1 MPFARSRRLKPVR
14 LLRRNRL
21 SCLFLSFA
29 RVQQLKLTPL
39 LSLGFG
45 LMLLCIV
52 TTVGANLIVS
62 NQYQFNT
69 DLIIDHLY
77 PARQEAYTIIQL
89 VLTID
94 DEGAW
99 YILSNNPSQQKQL
112 LQSYQQHV
120 QALRTAVAR
129 ARALAD
135 TPQQHAALDDFSSYF
150 FGKGGYLADNQT
162 AFAEKQAG
170 EELAADDNYAD
181 SAFSPI
187 IRQDIQLYTDI
198 VGREIAQ
205 ADANQ
210 DMLSK
215 LLRFLNIGVGGS
227 AVLFGLAIAV
237 FITRTIHR
245 LYRQLD
251 EQNARL
257 AEQNARLLAL
267 STTDPLTTLPNHRA
281 LSERMEQEVARARRY
296 GHPLSILFFDADHFK
311 RVNDTYGHS
320 TGDIVLQELG
330 RLVSSLLRA
339 GDSIGRYG
347 GEEFLAL
354 LPETT
359 QEEACQV
366 AERIRKTI
374 AESPLATS
382 TIKEGIPTTISLGV
396 ATFPT
401 DGATASEVVEQA
413 DQAMYWAKRLGRNQ
427 VRTSQEAARLREDE
441 ALVATIANLERSAD
455 VTADGVSLEEAVRSR
470 QLTTIQSLM
479 WLLDL
484 RDQSIFSHSSQVS
497 DLAGAIARALGE
509 DEAQIF
515 AITTAA
521 LLHDLGKIAL
531 PDRLLYKAGPLTPG
545 ERALIQQHPTIGAQI
560 LEVSPFLHHLMPAV
574 AHHHENWD
582 GSGYPD
588 GLCGENIPLSAR
600 IIRVAEAY
608 QAMTT
613 DRPYQ
618 RHRDDEEARAELVH
632 CAGKQFDPAVVQAT
646 LQVLAAQE
654 ETTVV
659 EMLPPPSTSSQP
671 PAPLFSI

>member
-1 MPFARSRRLKPVR
+1 MPFARIRHLKPGR

-21 SCLFLSFA
+21 NRLFLPFA
-29 RVQQLKLTPL
+29 RRQRLKPTPL

-52 TTVGANLIVS
+52 TTVCANLLAS
-62 NQYQFNT
+62 NQYQAQT
-69 DLIIDHLY
+69 DLMIDRLY
-77 PARQEAYTIIQL
+77 PARQEAHTIIWL
-89 VLTID
+89 VLAID

-99 YILSNNPSQQKQL
+99 YILSNNPKQQAQL
-112 LQSYQQHV
+112 LQSYRQNV
-120 QALRTAVAR
+120 QALRAAVAR

-135 TPQQHAALDDFSSYF
+135 TPQQRAALDDFSSYF

-162 AFAEKQAG
+162 SFAEKQAG
-170 EELAADDNYAD
+170 QELTADDNYVN
-181 SAFSPI
+181 SAFFPI
-187 IRQDIQLYTDI
+187 VQHDIQAYLDI
-198 VGREIAQ
+198 VGQEITQ
-205 ADANQ
+205 ADVSQ
-210 DMLSK
+210 DTLSN
-215 LLRFLNIGVGGS
+215 LVRFLNIGAGGS
-227 AVLFGLAIAV
+227 AVLFGLAIALS
-237 FITRTIHR
+237 IIRMIHR
-245 LYRQLD
+245 LYRQVD
-251 EQNARL
+251 EQNTRL
-257 AEQNARLLAL
+257 AGQNARLLAL

-281 LSERMEQEVARARRY
+281 LSERLEQEVARARRY

-311 RVNDTYGHS
+311 RVNDSYGHS

-330 RLVSSLLRA
+330 RLVGSLLRA
-339 GDSIGRYG
+339 GDSTGRYG
-347 GEEFLAL
+347 GEEFLVL

-366 AERIRKTI
+366 AERIRKTV

-382 TIKEGIPTTISLGV
+382 AVKEGIPTTISLGV
-396 ATFPT
+396 ATFPM
-401 DGATASEVVEQA
+401 DGTTASEVVEQA

-427 VRTSQEAARLREDE
+427 VRTSQEAARLCEDE
-441 ALVATIANLERSAD
+441 ALVATISNLERDS
-455 VTADGVSLEEAVRSR
+455 TTDGVSLEEAVRTR
-470 QLTTIQSLM
+470 QLMTIQSLM

-484 RDQSIFSHSSQVS
+484 RDQSIFSHSAQVS

-509 DEAQIF
+509 SEAQVF
-515 AITTAA
+515 AVTTAA

-531 PDRLLYKAGPLTPG
+531 PDRLLYKAGPLTPT
-545 ERALIQQHPTIGAQI
+545 EHALIQQHPTIGAQI

-582 GSGYPD
+582 GTGYPD

-618 RHRDDEEARAELVH
+618 RHRANEEARAELAR
-632 CAGKQFDPAVVQAT
+632 CAGKQFDPTVVQTA
-646 LQVLAAQE
+646 LRVLTEQE
-654 ETTVV
+654 KTMGAETPLT
-659 EMLPPPSTSSQP
+659 PSTNSQP

>member
-1 MPFARSRRLKPVR
+1 MPFARFRHLKPGR

-21 SCLFLSFA
+21 SRLFLSFV
-29 RVQQLKLTPL
+29 RVQRLKLTPL

-52 TTVGANLIVS
+52 TTVGANLIVT

-69 DLIIDHLY
+69 DLMIDHLY
-77 PARQEAYTIIQL
+77 PARQEIHTIIQL

-99 YILSNNPSQQKQL
+99 YILSNNPTQQKPL
-112 LQSYQQHV
+112 LQSYQRQV
-120 QALRTAVAR
+120 QALRAAVAR

-135 TPQQHAALDDFSSYF
+135 TPQQRAALDDFSTYF

-170 EELAADDNYAD
+170 QELTADDDYVD
-181 SAFSPI
+181 SAFFPI
-187 IRQDIQLYTDI
+187 VRQDIQIYTDI
-198 VGREIAQ
+198 VEHEIAR
-205 ADANQ
+205 ADASQ
-210 DMLSK
+210 DMLSN
-215 LLRFLNIGVGGS
+215 LLRFLNISVGGS
-227 AVLFGLAIAV
+227 AVLFGLAIAF

-267 STTDPLTTLPNHRA
+267 STTDPLTLLPNHRA
-281 LSERMEQEVARARRY
+281 LSERMEQEIARARRY

-330 RLVSSLLRA
+330 RLVSGLLRA

-347 GEEFLAL
+347 GEEFLVL

-374 AESPLATS
+374 AGSPLATS
-382 TIKEGIPTTISLGV
+382 TVKEGIPTTISLGV
-396 ATFPT
+396 ATFPI

-441 ALVATIANLERSAD
+441 ALVATISNLERD
-455 VTADGVSLEEAVRSR
+455 TTVDGVSIEEAVRSR

-509 DEAQIF
+509 SEAQVF
-515 AITTAA
+515 AVTTAA

-531 PDRLLYKAGPLTPG
+531 PDRLLYKAGPLTAG

-582 GSGYPD
+582 GTGYPD

-618 RHRDDEEARAELVH
+618 RHRDDEEARAELAR
-632 CAGKQFDPAVVQAT
+632 CSGKQFDPAVVQAI
-646 LQVLAAQE
+646 LRVLADQE
-654 ETTVV
+654 KTTVV
-659 EMLPPPSTSSQP
+659 ETPLMPSTNSQP

>member
-1 MPFARSRRLKPVR
+1 MPFARFRHLKPGR

-21 SCLFLSFA
+21 SRLFLSFV
-29 RVQQLKLTPL
+29 RVQRLKLTPL

-52 TTVGANLIVS
+52 TTVGANLIVT

-69 DLIIDHLY
+69 DLMIDHLY
-77 PARQEAYTIIQL
+77 PARQEIHTIIQL

-99 YILSNNPSQQKQL
+99 YILSNNPTQQKPL
-112 LQSYQQHV
+112 LQSYQRHV
-120 QALRTAVAR
+120 QALRAAVAR

-135 TPQQHAALDDFSSYF
+135 TPQQRAALDDFSTYF

-170 EELAADDNYAD
+170 QELTADDDYVD
-181 SAFSPI
+181 SAFFPI
-187 IRQDIQLYTDI
+187 VRQDIQIYTDI
-198 VGREIAQ
+198 VEHEIAR
-205 ADANQ
+205 ADASQ
-210 DMLSK
+210 DMLSN
-215 LLRFLNIGVGGS
+215 LLRFLNISVGGS
-227 AVLFGLAIAV
+227 AVLFGLVIAF

-267 STTDPLTTLPNHRA
+267 STTDPLTLLPNHRA
-281 LSERMEQEVARARRY
+281 LSERMEQEIARARRY

-330 RLVSSLLRA
+330 RLVSGLLRA

-347 GEEFLAL
+347 GEEFLVL

-374 AESPLATS
+374 AGSPLATS
-382 TIKEGIPTTISLGV
+382 TVKEGIPTTISLGV
-396 ATFPT
+396 ATFPI

-441 ALVATIANLERSAD
+441 ALVATISNLERD
-455 VTADGVSLEEAVRSR
+455 TTVDGVSIEEAVRSR

-509 DEAQIF
+509 SEAQVF
-515 AITTAA
+515 AVTTAA

-531 PDRLLYKAGPLTPG
+531 PDRLLYKAGPLTAG

-582 GSGYPD
+582 GTGYPD

-618 RHRDDEEARAELVH
+618 RHRDDEEARAELAR
-632 CAGKQFDPAVVQAT
+632 CSGKQFDPAVVQAI
-646 LQVLAAQE
+646 LRVLADQE
-654 ETTVV
+654 KTTVV
-659 EMLPPPSTSSQP
+659 ETPLMPSTNSQP

>member
-1 MPFARSRRLKPVR
+1 MPFARFRHLKPGR

-21 SCLFLSFA
+21 SRLFLSFV
-29 RVQQLKLTPL
+29 RVQRLKLTPL

-52 TTVGANLIVS
+52 TTVGANLIVT

-69 DLIIDHLY
+69 DLMIDHLY
-77 PARQEAYTIIQL
+77 PARQEIHTIIQL

-99 YILSNNPSQQKQL
+99 YILSNNPTQQKPL
-112 LQSYQQHV
+112 LQSYQRHV
-120 QALRTAVAR
+120 QALRAAVAR
-129 ARALAD
+129 ARVLAD
-135 TPQQHAALDDFSSYF
+135 TPQQRAALDDFSTYF

-170 EELAADDNYAD
+170 QELTADDDYVD
-181 SAFSPI
+181 SAFFPI
-187 IRQDIQLYTDI
+187 VRQDIQIYTDI
-198 VGREIAQ
+198 VEHEIAR
-205 ADANQ
+205 ADASQ
-210 DMLSK
+210 DMLSN
-215 LLRFLNIGVGGS
+215 LLRFLNISVGGS
-227 AVLFGLAIAV
+227 AVLFGLAIAF

-267 STTDPLTTLPNHRA
+267 STTDPLTLLPNHRA
-281 LSERMEQEVARARRY
+281 LSERMEQEIARARRY

-330 RLVSSLLRA
+330 RLVSGLLRA

-347 GEEFLAL
+347 GEEFLVL

-374 AESPLATS
+374 AGSPLATS
-382 TIKEGIPTTISLGV
+382 TVKEGIPTTISLGV
-396 ATFPT
+396 ATFPI

-441 ALVATIANLERSAD
+441 ALVATISNLERD
-455 VTADGVSLEEAVRSR
+455 TTVDGVSIEEAVRSR

-509 DEAQIF
+509 SEAQVF
-515 AITTAA
+515 AVTTAA

-531 PDRLLYKAGPLTPG
+531 PDRLLYKAGPLTAG

-582 GSGYPD
+582 GTGYPD

-618 RHRDDEEARAELVH
+618 RHRDDEEARAELAR
-632 CAGKQFDPAVVQAT
+632 CSGKQFDPAVVQAI
-646 LQVLAAQE
+646 LRVLADQE
-654 ETTVV
+654 KTTVV
-659 EMLPPPSTSSQP
+659 ETPLMPSTNSQP

>member
-1 MPFARSRRLKPVR
+1 MPFARIRHLKPGR

-21 SCLFLSFA
+21 NRLFLPFA
-29 RVQQLKLTPL
+29 RRQRLKPTPL

-52 TTVGANLIVS
+52 ITAGANLLAS
-62 NQYQFNT
+62 NQYQAQT
-69 DLIIDHLY
+69 DLMIDRLY
-77 PARQEAYTIIQL
+77 PARQEAHTIIWL
-89 VLTID
+89 VLAID

-99 YILSNNPSQQKQL
+99 YILSNNPTQQAQL
-112 LQSYQQHV
+112 LQSYRQNV
-120 QALRTAVAR
+120 QALRAAVAR

-135 TPQQHAALDDFSSYF
+135 TPQQRTALDDFSSYF
-150 FGKGGYLADNQT
+150 FGKGGYLADNQA

-170 EELAADDNYAD
+170 QELTAEDHYVH
-181 SAFSPI
+181 SAFFPI
-187 IRQDIQLYTDI
+187 VQHDIQVYIDV
-198 VGREIAQ
+198 VGQEITQ
-205 ADANQ
+205 ADVSQ
-210 DMLSK
+210 DTLSN
-215 LLRFLNIGVGGS
+215 LVRFINIGVGCCT
-227 AVLFGLAIAV
+227 VLFGLAITLS
-237 FITRTIHR
+237 ITRTIHR
-245 LYRQLD
+245 LYRQVD

-257 AEQNARLLAL
+257 ARQNTRLLAL
-267 STTDPLTTLPNHRA
+267 STTDPLTMLPNHRA
-281 LSERMEQEVARARRY
+281 LSERLEQEVARARRY

-330 RLVSSLLRA
+330 RLVNSLLRA

-347 GEEFLAL
+347 GEEFLVL

-366 AERIRKTI
+366 AERIRKTV

-382 TIKEGIPTTISLGV
+382 AVKEGIPTTISLGV

-401 DGATASEVVEQA
+401 DGISVREVVEQA

-427 VRTSQEAARLREDE
+427 VRTSQEAARLCEDE
-441 ALVATIANLERSAD
+441 ALVATISNLERDA
-455 VTADGVSLEEAVRSR
+455 TTDGVSLEEAVRTR
-470 QLTTIQSLM
+470 QLMTIQSLM

-484 RDQSIFSHSSQVS
+484 RDQSIFSHSAQVS

-509 DEAQIF
+509 SETQIF
-515 AITTAA
+515 AVTTAA

-531 PDRLLYKAGPLTPG
+531 PDRLLYKAGPLTPT
-545 ERALIQQHPTIGAQI
+545 EHALIQQHPTIGAQI

-582 GSGYPD
+582 GTGYPD

-618 RHRDDEEARAELVH
+618 RRRGEEEARAELAR
-632 CAGKQFDPAVVQAT
+632 CAGKQFDPAVVQAA
-646 LQVLAAQE
+646 LRVLADQE
-654 ETTVV
+654 KTTVV
-659 EMLPPPSTSSQP
+659 ETPLMPPSTNSQP